1 MGVAEMKKALI
12 EKIENIDDELLIR
25 KLIDL
30 ANNPKSRPSIKE
42 MYAEAVQQYGETLRK
57 LAQ

>member
-1 MGVAEMKKALI
+1 MKKTLFQ
-12 EKIENIDDELLIR
+12 KIENIDDELLIR

-30 ANNPKSRPSIKE
+30 ANNPKPRPSIKE
-42 MYAEAVQQYGETLRK
+42 IYTEAVQQYGETLRK